1 MVRII
6 SLIKTIVSFGA
17 LASAFTNPIRNP
29 EGSDPS
35 VVYSGGYYYL
45 LVTTWTDVQI
55 TRATSI
61 EGLKDGEKK
70 VVYST
75 KDASRCCNNW
85 APELHYLGDK
95 WYIYYTA
102 GTADDTEGQKS
113 HVLTGMATH
122 LAPSRWPHHQF
133 YSFIMRRRN

>member
-6 SLIKTIVSFGA
+6 PSLIKTIVSIGT

-29 EGSDPS
+29 GGSDPS
-35 VVYSGGYYYL
+35 LVYSGGYYYL
-45 LVTTWTDVQI
+45 LTTSWTDVEI

-75 KDASRCCNNW
+75 DDASRCCNNW

-102 GTADDTEGQKS
+102 GTADNLDGQRS
-113 HVLTGMATH
+113 HVLAGMDTY
-122 LAPSRWPHHQF
+122 LAPIFWPHHPF
-133 YSFIMRRRN
+133 YSFK